1 MTRGQKSKCEYI
13 AEAYG
18 ATNQEKQ
25 TVSEL
30 SELLYVLTRRPDQ
43 RQMDWKNELL
53 NEIADVEIMCQQLL
67 YLYAITEDEL
77 YDRLNFKLN
86 RQLDRIR
93 GM

>member
-18 ATNQEKQ
+18 VTNQEKQ

-43 RQMDWKNELL
+43 REMDWKNDLL
-53 NEIADVEIMCQQLL
+53 GEIADVEIMCQQLL
-67 YLYAITEDEL
+67 HLYAITEDEL

-93 GM
+93 GV

>member
-25 TVSEL
+25 AVSEL

-43 RQMDWKNELL
+43 RQMDWKNDLL
-53 NEIADVEIMCQQLL
+53 DEIADVEIMCQQLINL
-67 YLYAITEDEL
+67 YSITEDEL
-77 YDRLNFKLN
+77 YDRINHKLN

-93 GM
+93 GL